1 MSQGALEQGAL
12 HDLESFRLACDR
24 LLADTRRSVRIL
36 APYLDLALLNRG
48 PVSTALAN
56 LARIG
61 PNTNIRLLFC
71 DSMLAMKHGHRLI
84 ELARRFPSFIH
95 LRVLPAELQDV
106 RDAWMLCDDANLL
119 WRPDHHRYDN
129 GRLQCPSHDKGGKLM
144 RDFDDWWERST
155 PDPEMRRLFI

>member
-1 MSQGALEQGAL
+1 MTGGETDGRTL
-12 HDLESFRLACDR
+12 HDLDSFRSACDR
-24 LLADTRRSVRIL
+24 LLTDTRRSVRIV
-36 APYLDLALLNRG
+36 APYLDLSLLNRE

-56 LARIG
+56 LTRIS
-61 PNTNIRLLFC
+61 PNTSIRLLFC

-95 LRVLPAELQDV
+95 LRLLPGDQQGV
-106 RDAWMLCDDANLL
+106 RDAWMLCDDKNLL

-129 GRLQCPSHDKGGKLM
+129 GMVQTPSLELGQKLM
-144 RDFDDWWERST
+144 RDFDSWWERAH